1 MQISRMYYGGE
12 ITTDWIAALWGQE
25 REQEGCG
32 WSLVGKSNKV
42 SLSAVQVGCDNK

>member
-12 ITTDWIAALWGQE
+12 ITTDWIPALWWAIMGGQD

-32 WSLVGKSNKV
+32 WSLVGKPK
-42 SLSAVQVGCDNK
+42 